1 VPAEPEF
8 TVAQANSLLPGLT
21 RLLRSLISELRVAG
35 DPKSSEHLGQLAGH
49 NGGGPLAAELLA
61 AGGRAERHA
70 RFLLERGML
79 LRDLDTGLLD
89 FPAVRDGEP
98 VFLCWRLG
106 EPEVGWWHPRDQGF
120 SSRRPL

>member
-1 VPAEPEF
+1 MNAEPEF
-8 TVAQANSLLPGLT
+8 TVAQANTLLPGLT
-21 RLLRSLISELRVAG
+21 SLLRALMSDLRVAG
-35 DPKSSEHLGQLAGH
+35 DPKSAEHLGQLAGH
-49 NGGGPLAAELLA
+49 NGGGQLAAELLA

-70 RFLLERGML
+70 RFLLERGIL

-98 VFLCWRLG
+98 IFLCWRLG
-106 EPEVGWWHPRDQGF
+106 EPEVGWWHPRDQGY